1 MKFGLPISFAVHFAL
16 GFGGLYLWR
25 GDVKPL
31 PKINVISLNMITV
44 SDVTNIKRTIKK
56 PDPEPVKEAQ
66 PAPPPEPEPIAEPTE
81 TVPDIPQPANDEIE
95 KTDEPSKPAPPKF
108 DLDALADQFKNIREE
123 NPNANEQKTLTSEVG
138 LPEYAD
144 IDRKGA
150 GDRTALTASAKDY
163 IRAKTRPC
171 WNIDIGAQD
180 YKNLRVEVRLRLD
193 RHGEVLGVDVLND
206 AQIIASPNKSWRA
219 ARDKVVIALRE
230 CAPYNGL
237 PGHAYE
243 EWKSMKL
250 NFQPGA

>member
-1 MKFGLPISFAVHFAL
+1 MKFGLPISFVLHFAL

-25 GDVKPL
+25 SEIKEL
-31 PKINVISLNMITV
+31 PNSKIISLDMVTV

-56 PDPEPVKEAQ
+56 PDQKPQERKTQAPSIPDPVPEPDGKPDVVNLPKDEKDKPSDKPAQ
-66 PAPPPEPEPIAEPTE
+66 TAPPA
-81 TVPDIPQPANDEIE
+81 
-95 KTDEPSKPAPPKF
+95 F
-108 DLDALADQFKNIREE
+108 DLDALADQFKTIRNE
-123 NPNANEQKTLTSEVG
+123 NPDGNRQKTLTSEAG
-138 LPEYAD
+138 LPQYDE
-144 IDRKGA
+144 RTREGA
-150 GDRTALTASAKDY
+150 GLGTGLSASMVDY
-163 IRAKTRPC
+163 IKAKTRPC

-193 RHGEVLGVDVLND
+193 RTGEVTGIDVLNN
-206 AQIIASPNKSWRA
+206 AEIIASPNRSWRA

-237 PGHAYE
+237 PANVYD